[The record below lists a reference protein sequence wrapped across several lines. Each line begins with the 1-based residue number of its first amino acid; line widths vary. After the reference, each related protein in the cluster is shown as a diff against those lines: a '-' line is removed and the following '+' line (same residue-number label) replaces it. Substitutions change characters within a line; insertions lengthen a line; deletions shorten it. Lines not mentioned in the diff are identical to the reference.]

1 MRRSRSVK
9 RPKRVSRRA
18 RIRRSS
24 LSSKRGKARS
34 RSQKKHLQ
42 PKRSRRSRIKRSYRK
57 RRKSKKQ
64 RPTKRRIFQKQIRGG
79 SISAAAAWWMAGK
92 KRDLRVR
99 RSIDVFIKYAEREYG
114 WICPNTAVN
123 EQTKKAC
130 SHHLNNTHISY
141 KISSCPECEYS
152 KIEELE
158 FKEDEDLTDS
168 DYLIFSFYVSQQKKT
183 KTAKQPPPQVFVPE
197 PSPAPEPEPT
207 PGAATTGPDAAST
220 EPGDATPPPAIEE
233 GTGPD
238 AASTE
243 PGAATPSPAIE
254 GTSEEDLIREAMGKA
269 EYIKATWPQ
278 YQIAETE
285 ASVASS
291 MGAFAA
297 PPPVENCAICGDDDS
312 HPSNPLIE
320 LQCGHKLHIRCAQG
334 DTISDMQHLVAKGQ
348 RPTSAGKGSSMP
360 LQITR
365 CPVAGCGTP
374 ELNTIVYLR
383 LDLYTDPTLTREIN
397 SAIPHP
403 RLWAESAPGTPI
415 KELKYGRDTG
425 TIENVLRQEPDHSI
439 AHLIIH
445 THSSPISIKTN
456 TNPRLSRRE
465 ASIIIGTEE
474 FDEFT
479 QILNQKL
486 CDNASILLFACGTAH
501 HTVGQVA
508 YPHSTTAGGGPP
520 LGIIYCENSSDINF
534 ANALAKALPG
544 RVIFGAPNLL
554 RIGNYTQLDLRNGL
568 EDITYVGTKLGIDTT
583 RFVYYFSEFP
593 SYAYIHDGGN
603 ESSQIIIKG
612 RNPTNCWP
620 LPPSEC
626 YRVLNHL

>member
-79 SISAAAAWWMAGK
+79 GINDTAKMWMAS
-92 KRDLRVR
+92 KRSDLRVR
-99 RSIDVFIKYAEREYG
+99 WSIDVFIEYNESEYG
-114 WICPNTAVN
+114 WICPNTA
-123 EQTKKAC
+123 C
-130 SHHLNNTHISY
+130 SHHLKNTHISY
-141 KISSCPECEYS
+141 TVSSCPKCEYS

-158 FKEDEDLTDS
+158 LELKEDEDLTVNDI
-168 DYLIFSFYVSQQKKT
+168 LIFSFYVSQQKKT
-183 KTAKQPPPQVFVPE
+183 KSAKQPPPQVFI
-197 PSPAPEPEPT
+197 PEPEPT
-207 PGAATTGPDAAST
+207 PGAATTGPDPSPAP
-220 EPGDATPPPAIEE
+220 EPEPSPAPPPAIEE
-233 GTGPD
+233 GTRPD
-238 AASTE
+238 A
-243 PGAATPSPAIE
+243 AATPSPAIE

-291 MGAFAA
+291 RGRR
-297 PPPVENCAICGDDDS
+297 PPPVENCAICGDGDS
-312 HPSNPLIE
+312 HPSNPLLE
-320 LQCGHKLHIRCAQG
+320 LQCGHKLHIKCAQG
-334 DTISDMQHLVAKGQ
+334 DTISHMQHLVAKGQ

-365 CPVAGCGTP
+365 CPVADCGTP

-415 KELKYGRDTG
+415 KELKYGRETG

-456 TNPRLSRRE
+456 TYPRLSRRE

-508 YPHSTTAGGGPP
+508 YPRSTTAGGDPP